1 MLRALTLFILF
12 QAFLLVL
19 PATVP
24 QYSAYAKAKPAAYG
38 AQKWR
43 EKKGAITNGDRERL
57 AKFTAYLG
65 GRSNGKDGR
74 NDAAASL
81 SIKGDLVFNKHLK
94 DNRLELLDSIDNYT
108 GLQVVLVRDK
118 DTGRVFVLPR
128 GTEADQEKIRDV
140 AKADLGSFYS
150 GQLKIGKEQ
159 YESGKQKIAGLIKK
173 YKGNVEVIGHS
184 LGGAI
189 AQRIFLD
196 NAVNISSVTVFN
208 SPGLE
213 LETVNNALSEQSQLK
228 HLTNPDGSRKL
239 NIFNVKN
246 DIVGSGGGIIVPGNV
261 VMAEGGPL
269 AEGWGNAH
277 TKLIFGP
284 DVKREPMDYYRYQS
298 WRDRSGFIAED
309 VTKDL
314 ARAWFNITNFKSP
327 IKNELRDL
335 LSRLTDYENAILRDV
350 DRKERD
356 KWRKSKKKKRG
367 KDKKPNLD
375 KIVTAVIDKTQLDVE
390 KGRKPPTKKKKK
402 KVVKKPKKKI
412 LKQSTPPAG
421 GMSGAYAGKLTGTNF
436 YDGELISEILDG
448 KFSFTIDGTKVTG
461 SLEGTIKKK
470 DVLPTIGS
478 NRIIYFMYAF
488 KGKISGKYHPEAAA
502 VDASSIRAKITGK
515 WNGQGEHGIID
526 DGSFRADREP
536 NGFVGSW
543 MVEGIGNR
551 FPGGSYYGDWKDV
564 AKNVTVT
571 KEVKKESSKLVGWD
585 AYMCKTYTDDW
596 DQMARMGIH
605 CE

>member
-1 MLRALTLFILF
+1 MLRTLTLLVLL
-12 QAFLLVL
+12 QALLLVL
-19 PATVP
+19 PAISP
-24 QYSAYAKAKPAAYG
+24 QYSAYAKTKPAPYG

-65 GRSNGKDGR
+65 GRPKGDDGR
-74 NDAAASL
+74 TEAAAHL
-81 SIKGDLVFNKHLK
+81 SIKGDPVFNKHLK

-128 GTEADQEKIRDV
+128 GTEADHEKIRDV

-159 YESGKQKIAGLIKK
+159 YASGKEKIAGWIKK

-196 NAVNISSVTVFN
+196 NAENISSVTVFN

-213 LETVNNALSEQSQLK
+213 LDTVNMAISKPSLLK
-228 HLTNPDGSRKL
+228 KMMNPDGSRKL

-246 DIVGSGGGIIVPGNV
+246 DIVGSGGGIMVPGNV

-298 WRDRSGFIAED
+298 WRDRSGFIVED
-309 VTKDL
+309 VTKDV

-327 IKNELRDL
+327 VKNELRDL
-335 LSRLTDYENAILRDV
+335 LSRLTDYENTILREV

-356 KWRKSKKKKRG
+356 KWRKRKKKNRG

-375 KIVTAVIDKTQLDVE
+375 KIVTAVIDKNQLDVE
-390 KGRKPPTKKKKK
+390 KGRKLPATKKPKK
-402 KVVKKPKKKI
+402 KVVKKPKKQKA
-412 LKQSTPPAG
+412 KPSTPSTG
-421 GMSGAYAGKLTGTNF
+421 DMSGTYAGKLTGKDF
-436 YDGELISEILDG
+436 YEGTLIWEILNG
-448 KFSFTIDGTKVTG
+448 KFSFSIDGTKVSG
-461 SLEGTIKKK
+461 SLEGTAKER
-470 DVLPTIGS
+470 DVYNIWQESYLV
-478 NRIIYFMYAF
+478 YAF
-488 KGKISGKYHPEAAA
+488 KGKIKGKYDSGSGKIDAA
-502 VDASSIRAKITGK
+502 VTGN
-515 WNGQGEHGIID
+515 WSGQGERDIID
-526 DGSFRADREP
+526 EGYFSADRGKNEFK
-536 NGFVGSW
+536 GRW
-543 MVEGIGNR
+543 RIEGIGNR
-551 FPGGSYYGDWKDV
+551 FLDTYYGDWQAV
-564 AKNVTVT
+564 VKNQTVT
-571 KEVKKESSKLVGWD
+571 EDVKKESSELTNWG
-585 AYMCKTYTDDW
+585 AYMCRTYPDEW
-596 DQMARMGIH
+596 GQMARMGVI
-605 CE
+605 CK